1 MCSSAYGGNKWIFE
15 SKAITLISSFIKA
28 KWRRKDEIGYCD
40 NAVSLLP

>member
-1 MCSSAYGGNKWIFE
+1 MCSSAYGGNRIFE

-40 NAVSLLP
+40 NAGSLLP